1 MSGEWP
7 RGDRRWCA
15 QCAMVW
21 ARPGRRV
28 PDRDVHVAP
37 GSRAMSA
44 REANGRSHIS
54 TRGEPIR
61 APAVN
66 GDRRRAATF
75 ASPAPRGARSRLG
88 RGAAAGGEKI
98 LDRTHTHV
106 LGRRS
111 RVAGPGGTVCSRPR
125 GGVCCFGGVR
135 GFAYRILRR
144 AAAVTANRGIF
155 FQIKICLGPSILM
168 SQESRVRSFHVDVRR
183 GWAPPGS
190 RVARSARAALV
201 HVRPRLRSGASGC
214 DVRFVGWT
222 PLDIHRLLHHVIP
235 VCILPRRRRDRRDA
249 PRGVLIPIS
258 GSAAPD
264 ARLAF
269 ALGLQRAVIND
280 EAVVV

>member
-1 MSGEWP
+1 M
-7 RGDRRWCA
+7 
-15 QCAMVW
+15 
-21 ARPGRRV
+21 
-28 PDRDVHVAP
+28 AP

-44 REANGRSHIS
+44 REAKGRSHIS

-88 RGAAAGGEKI
+88 RGAAGGGEKI

-125 GGVCCFGGVR
+125 GGVRAVSEACGGS
-135 GFAYRILRR
+135 RILVRSGG
-144 AAAVTANRGIF
+144 NRENRIF
-155 FQIKICLGPSILM
+155 FQTKICLSPSILM

-190 RVARSARAALV
+190 LASRGLRVRRSV
-201 HVRPRLRSGASGC
+201 HVRPPGHP
-214 DVRFVGWT
+214 DV
-222 PLDIHRLLHHVIP
+222 HM
-235 VCILPRRRRDRRDA
+235 
-249 PRGVLIPIS
+249 
-258 GSAAPD
+258 
-264 ARLAF
+264 F
-269 ALGLQRAVIND
+269 ALLAGLL
-280 EAVVV
+280 